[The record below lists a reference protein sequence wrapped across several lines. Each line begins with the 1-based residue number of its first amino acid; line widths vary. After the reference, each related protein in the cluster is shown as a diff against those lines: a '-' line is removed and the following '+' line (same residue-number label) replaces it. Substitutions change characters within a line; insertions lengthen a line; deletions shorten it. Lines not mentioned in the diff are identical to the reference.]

1 MNNAVLR
8 VLTPGAWIP
17 FERLMANARAH
28 ARRVCERWDVP
39 NGRDVPADLR
49 DVRGRFML
57 TADGHRVSGLLLDSE
72 MQHGSD
78 SPAVPLLLAAFPVL
92 AALAPLLIGLLGSVG
107 GVLVGAV
114 LICLVTLTA
123 SAIGMLAAF
132 GAFFVGFVLPQTGG
146 VNLVAIARAFHGSA
160 SSADAWGAFG
170 AQGHAAATSG
180 GALLGGGAVAVF
192 FVVFA
197 LFGLF
202 SRNPIWR
209 SAAWSLVAFAV
220 LTVLDAAVGAVWPVL
235 SGGSWW
241 LVACALPLA
250 FVFARY
256 TARNLALMHQGN
268 LASIASHAPL
278 ANAHIDARA
287 QQAERAKADT
297 SALIPLGVSRGIF
310 TAKGDPYAP
319 DEGLPFVVSVADLD
333 THLFVTGS
341 TGTGK
346 TTAVLKPL
354 AAHYL
359 GWSSEASRERA
370 AQAVDDQNVKITPV
384 FRSAGGMVVLD
395 GKGALAGDFKGL
407 RDYLLIEPGQSRLGL
422 LEGLDPTDVVLAFT
436 TVNQPKSESGSSKFF
451 TTAAG
456 EMLRHF
462 AVFLRAL
469 VDFEIEQYGPGNPDR
484 TWRWTLHDL
493 HSLGVNAQSKI
504 PEIVKDWD
512 ACITKIEKGD
522 PSAKKAGLLADAIE
536 YLTLTLPGMD
546 AETRSNTWATLQGWI
561 TPAMSNKDLL
571 PWAHVEFGVSL
582 DRVFRGGVVGINTP
596 RFAYGPGGTL
606 VQALVKQRLFVH
618 IRRRASYDWKAA
630 SETPVL
636 FLVDEA
642 QEIVGA
648 EDREMLPVA
657 RSLGAICVY
666 ATQNVENL
674 INRLGGPDE
683 ARAFLDCF
691 RNKISF
697 ASSHQTG
704 QWIQHD
710 LGQTMSLA
718 PQMSGGYIAY
728 TQNARAVAEGPMN
741 DPSHEGAWLS
751 RWLSRQG
758 AGGTSLLRR
767 GGYGLIRHG
776 SVEGLDPEKLAL
788 NATGI
793 HAAEFKLQPLL
804 LDSEWDAYTA
814 EKFCAVAQVQRGG
827 VRRRDIIRCK
837 PMFQLPS
844 ELLGEVPE
852 VGSAA
857 APVKKKEE
865 PKIELRKEPR
875 SEEQEGES
883 TAARERTSQAFR
895 DSLPMTAPARAL
907 LAAAEEVE
915 RTGRFDPDAFFGPRG
930 RGR

>member
-1 MNNAVLR
+1 MSNALFR
-8 VLTPGAWIP
+8 TLTPGAWVP
-17 FERLMANARAH
+17 FERLMASARAH

-39 NGRDVPADLR
+39 SGSDVPADLR
-49 DVRGRFML
+49 DIRGRFML

-72 MQHGSD
+72 LQHGSD
-78 SPAVPLLLAAFPVL
+78 SPAVPLLLAALPVL
-92 AALAPLLIGLLGSVG
+92 ASVAPLLTGLLGDVG
-107 GVLVGAV
+107 GLLLFVAAIYLTG
-114 LICLVTLTA
+114 VTSA
-123 SAIGMLAAF
+123 AIGKA
-132 GAFFVGFVLPQTGG
+132 GAFVALLVGFVLPQ
-146 VNLVAIARAFHGSA
+146 
-160 SSADAWGAFG
+160 
-170 AQGHAAATSG
+170 SG
-180 GALLGGGAVAVF
+180 GLSAAVFAPAVHREGLAGVGSVGAWIGMGAMALAVALF
-192 FVVFA
+192 LFA
-197 LFGLF
+197 LFGVF
-202 SRNPIWR
+202 SRNPIVR
-209 SAAWSLVAFAV
+209 NVAWAIVGFAV
-220 LTVLDAAVGAVWPVL
+220 LAVLDAVVCMRWPTL
-235 SGGSWW
+235 SGASWW
-241 LVACALPLA
+241 LVACALPLG
-250 FVFARY
+250 FTFMRFM
-256 TARNLALMHQGN
+256 ARNLALMHQGN
-268 LASIASHAPL
+268 LATIASHAPL
-278 ANAHIDARA
+278 ANAHIDARI
-287 QQAERAKADT
+287 QQAERAKADAT
-297 SALIPLGVSRGIF
+297 TLIPLGTARGIF

-319 DEGLPFVVSVADLD
+319 DEGLPFVVSVGDLD
-333 THLFVTGS
+333 VHMFVSGS

-359 GWSSEASRERA
+359 GWSSTASRE
-370 AQAVDDQNVKITPV
+370 QAVKSVDGKNNSVTPV
-384 FRSAGGMVVLD
+384 LPNKAAGGMVILD

-407 RDYLLIEPGQSRLGL
+407 RDYLLIEPGQSQLGL

-436 TVNQPKSESGSSKFF
+436 TVNQPKSGNTSNIFF
-451 TTAAG
+451 TTAAA

-469 VDFEIEQYGPGNPDR
+469 VDFEIGQYGRDNPKR
-484 TWRWTLHDL
+484 AWRWTLHDL
-493 HSLGVNAQSKI
+493 HSIGINAQSKI

-512 ACITKIEKGD
+512 ACITKIEKGH
-522 PSAKKAGLLADAIE
+522 PEAAKMGLLSDAIE
-536 YLTLTLPGMD
+536 YLTVTLPGTA
-546 AETRSNTWATLQGWI
+546 AEERSGVWSTLQGWI
-561 TPAMSNKDLL
+561 TPAMSNEQLL

-582 DRVFRGGVVGINTP
+582 DRVFRGGVIGINTP
-596 RFAYGPGGTL
+596 RFVYGPGGTL

-618 IRRRASYDWKAA
+618 IRRRSKYDWKAA
-630 SETPVL
+630 GETPVL

-683 ARAFLDCF
+683 ARGFLDCF

-704 QWIQHD
+704 QWLQHD
-710 LGQTMSLA
+710 LGQTMSLL
-718 PQMSGGYIAY
+718 PQTSGGHIAY

-741 DPSHEGAWLS
+741 DPNHEGVRLS
-751 RWLSRQG
+751 RWLGRQG

-793 HAAEFKLQPLL
+793 QGAEFKLQPLL

-827 VRRRDIIRCK
+827 VRRRDVIRCK
-837 PMFQLPS
+837 PMFQLPP
-844 ELLGEVPE
+844 ELLGDGAVVDSIE
-852 VGSAA
+852 GQ
-857 APVKKKEE
+857 VKAQ
-865 PKIELRKEPR
+865 PKIDLHKEPR
-875 SEEQEGES
+875 TDEQEGES

-895 DSLPMTAPARAL
+895 DHVLLTAASRDVPD
-907 LAAAEEVE
+907 AAEEMA
-915 RTGRFDPDAFFGPRG
+915 RADADE
-930 RGR
+930 